1 MHKSNQLVE
10 SLLFERYNNKLLL
23 EKEDLGSGDPG
34 EKTVLAPKK
43 VSASRKKFEDA
54 VAAEQARA
62 TEENKKLGLP
72 ATNEHQARLAVLYK
86 TPGMAA
92 ELSPKEYEKL
102 VGSTSKPLYIEKV
115 GSGFAHSSEGAKQ
128 EDDMLQGPTE
138 GGGNVGGKEA
148 RPSKMITPAHLSYDN
163 KGSIERTAQAAWEH
177 ITDTDKVR
185 QDVALGILTGG
196 LGRAI
201 PGLAGMVA
209 NKAGQLAASK
219 AAGVAAQAVTQTAAK
234 AATNVA
240 LAGTMGYMT
249 AKDIEAGAKE
259 EEKGKAVGSLEKTTG
274 SFIGS
279 LPGFSVGAKI
289 TGSKLPGETA
299 GRVRAGYEAPLPP
312 TPQPVSSKRTGQ
324 YTEFVSPKFKKW
336 IGAAA
341 LAAQLAAGTPE
352 ASKPFSVEPASTKI
366 SFVEPSSSGARV
378 SEIANKLTGETA
390 RTAEAPTK
398 TAPAETKVISSAETK
413 ATKEASTSGGS
424 KSAQDAV
431 SKGKEVPEVKATQ
444 QAPAQIKQEA
454 PSQVK
459 QEAPA
464 KVKDEAPAQVKQEA
478 PAKVKDETPAKVEDK
493 ITDKNNT
500 SEKVKDEVTSKA
512 KTKKPFEEIE
522 NAKIPLNGGGVGKK
536 VADLGLFKATGSDVQ
551 GQVGLSRSQL
561 GRYSTI
567 LQQR

>member
-115 GSGFAHSSEGAKQ
+115 GSGYAHSSEGAKQ
-128 EDDMLQGPTE
+128 EDPMLQGPTE

-163 KGSIERTAQAAWEH
+163 KGFMERIGQAGFEH
-177 ITDTDKVR
+177 FTDTDKLR

-196 LGRAI
+196 LGRLAL
-201 PGLAGMVA
+201 GAATSAAVGAGGGAVAQTLARGAVHAGM
-209 NKAGQLAASK
+209 
-219 AAGVAAQAVTQTAAK
+219 
-234 AATNVA
+234 
-240 LAGTMGYMT
+240 AGTMGYMT

-259 EEKGKAVGSLEKTTG
+259 EEKGKTVGSLEKTTG
-274 SFIGS
+274 NLLASVPF
-279 LPGFSVGAKI
+279 FSVGAKI

-312 TPQPVSSKRTGQ
+312 TPETISPKRTGK

-341 LAAQLAAGTPE
+341 LAAQLAAGTPD
-352 ASKPFSVEPASTKI
+352 ASKPFSVEPSPTKI

-390 RTAEAPTK
+390 RPTEATAKVTPSETVRSTRTAEAP
-398 TAPAETKVISSAETK
+398 AKVTPSESKVDSSVETK
-413 ATKEASTSGGS
+413 ATEQTSARGVAKST
-424 KSAQDAV
+424 QDAV
-431 SKGKEVPEVKATQ
+431 SKSTQ
-444 QAPAQIKQEA
+444 QAPD
-454 PSQVK
+454 QVK
-459 QEAPA
+459 QQAPD
-464 KVKDEAPAQVKQEA
+464 KVKQEAPAQVKQEA

-493 ITDKNNT
+493 ITDKDNT
-500 SEKVKDEVTSKA
+500 SEKGKDEVTSKD

-522 NAKIPLNGGGVGKK
+522 NAKIPLIGGGVGKK
-536 VADLGLFKATGSDVQ
+536 IADLGLFKATGSDVQ

>member
-1 MHKSNQLVE
+1 MHKLNQLVE
-10 SLLFERYNNKLLL
+10 SLLFERYNNNLLL

-34 EKTVLAPKK
+34 EKTVLASKK
-43 VSASRKKFEDA
+43 VSASRKKFENA

-72 ATNEHQARLAVLYK
+72 ATNEHEARLAVLYK

-115 GSGFAHSSEGAKQ
+115 GSGYAHSSEGAKQ
-128 EDDMLQGPTE
+128 EDNMLQGPTE

-148 RPSKMITPAHLSYDN
+148 RPSKMIVPAHISFDN
-163 KGSIERTAQAAWEH
+163 KGSMERIGQAALEH
-177 ITDTDKVR
+177 ITDTDKLR
-185 QDVALGILTGG
+185 QDAALGILTGG
-196 LGRAI
+196 LGRLALGAATSAAVGAGGGAAAQTLARGAI
-201 PGLAGMVA
+201 HAGM
-209 NKAGQLAASK
+209 
-219 AAGVAAQAVTQTAAK
+219 
-234 AATNVA
+234 
-240 LAGTMGYMT
+240 AGTMGYMT

-274 SFIGS
+274 SLIAS
-279 LPGFSVGAKI
+279 LPGFSVGAKM

-312 TPQPVSSKRTGQ
+312 TPQPVSPKRTGQ

-398 TAPAETKVISSAETK
+398 AAPAETKVISSAETK
-413 ATKEASTSGGS
+413 VTKETPTSGES

-431 SKGKEVPEVKATQ
+431 SKGKEGPEVKTTQ
-444 QAPAQIKQEA
+444 QAPAQVKQEA

-493 ITDKNNT
+493 ITDKDNT
-500 SEKVKDEVTSKA
+500 SEKGKDEVTSKD

-522 NAKIPLNGGGVGKK
+522 NAKIPLIGGGVGKK